1 MRIGVDARLYYYQP
15 AGIGLYTSRL
25 LDALASIEGQNGQND
40 YVVLQSRKDRSSL
53 ATGSLFHR
61 RSLWTPPHHRWEQ
74 VTLPLEL
81 APLGLDLLH
90 SPDFI
95 PPFRWRGRSVI
106 TVMDLAFLRFPQ
118 LLTDESR
125 RYYGQIGRAVT
136 RADAIL
142 AISQST
148 KNDLMDLLNAPAGKI
163 TVTHLAADP
172 DCRPVTDPAPL
183 QAMRRTY
190 GLPARYLLFVGTLE
204 PRKDLPTLL
213 RAFASLGSAG
223 QDLCLAVAGR
233 PGWLYEQVYELAA
246 SLRLGDRVR
255 FLGGVPAAD
264 LPALYSGARLFV
276 LPSLYEGFGMPL
288 LEAMACGAPVVC
300 ANTSSL
306 PEIAGDAALLF
317 PPGDEAALAQAIT
330 TLLLDD
336 GLRRRLSERG
346 LARAARFSWEAT
358 ARQTLAV
365 YASLAG

>member
-15 AGIGLYTSRL
+15 AGIGLYTARL
-25 LDALASIEGQNGQND
+25 LTALAALDRAGSQND
-40 YVVLQSRKDRSSL
+40 YVVLQSRKDSTTIAAGPR
-53 ATGSLFHR
+53 FHR

-74 VTLPLEL
+74 SILPLEL

-95 PPFRWRGRSVI
+95 PPFRWHGRSII
-106 TVMDLAFLRFPQ
+106 TVMDLAFLRFPH

-125 RYYGQIGRAVT
+125 RYYGQVSRAIE

-148 KNDLMDLLNAPAGKI
+148 RNDLVTMLNAPAAKI

-172 DCRPVTDPAPL
+172 ACRPVTEPARL
-183 QAMRRTY
+183 DAVRHRY
-190 GLPARYLLFVGTLE
+190 GLAAGYVLFVGTLE

-213 RAFASLGSAG
+213 RAFASLGPAAKG
-223 QDLCLAVAGR
+223 ICLAIAGR
-233 PGWLYEQVYELAA
+233 PGWLYEQVHELVE
-246 SLRLGDRVR
+246 SLGLGDRVR
-255 FLGGVPAAD
+255 FLGGVDAAD
-264 LPALYSGARLFV
+264 LPALYTGARLFV
-276 LPSLYEGFGMPL
+276 LPSLYEGFGMPV

-330 TLLLDD
+330 SLLVDSELS
-336 GLRRRLSERG
+336 GRLRRRG
-346 LARAARFSWEAT
+346 FTQAARFSWDTT

-365 YASLAG
+365 YSGLAS

>member
-1 MRIGVDARLYYYQP
+1 MRIGIDARLVYYSR
-15 AGIGLYTSRL
+15 AGIGQYILRIVQ
-25 LDALASIEGQNGQND
+25 ALSEIDVSGHQFIL
-40 YVVLQSRKDRSSL
+40 LQSRKDHTRLDGHASF
-53 ATGSLFHR
+53 GR
-61 RSLWTPPHHRWEQ
+61 VSLWTPSHHRLEQ
-74 VTLPLEL
+74 LTLRLEISRL
-81 APLGLDLLH
+81 HLDLLH

-125 RYYGQIGRAVT
+125 RYYSQVSRAVT

-148 KNDLMDLLNAPAGKI
+148 KNDLVTLLNAPAGKI

-172 DCRPVTDPAPL
+172 ACRPVTEPARL
-183 QAMRRTY
+183 EAVRHTY
-190 GLPARYLLFVGTLE
+190 GLPAGYLLFVGTLE

-213 RAFASLGSAG
+213 RAFASLGPAA
-223 QDLCLAVAGR
+223 QDVCLAVAGR
-233 PGWLYEQVYELAA
+233 PGWLYEQVYDLAE
-246 SLRLGDRVR
+246 SPRLGDRVR

-276 LPSLYEGFGMPL
+276 LPSLYEGFGMPV

-317 PPGDEAALAQAIT
+317 PPGDEVALAQAMT
-330 TLLLDD
+330 AVLLDGD
-336 GLRRRLSERG
+336 LRRQLAERG
-346 LARAARFSWEAT
+346 FARAARFSWETT

-365 YASLAG
+365 YAGLAP

>member
-25 LDALASIEGQNGQND
+25 LTALAAIDHQND
-40 YVVLQSRKDRSSL
+40 YLVLQSRKDRAFL
-53 ATGSLFHR
+53 AAGPRFHR
-61 RSLWTPPHHRWEQ
+61 RALWTPPHHRWEQ
-74 VTLPLEL
+74 VALPLEL

-118 LLTDESR
+118 LLMGESR
-125 RYYGQIGRAVT
+125 RYYGQVSRAVT

-142 AISQST
+142 AISHST
-148 KNDLMDLLNAPAGKI
+148 KNDLVDLLNAPAGKI
-163 TVTHLAADP
+163 TVTHLAANP
-172 DCRPVTDPAPL
+172 ACRPVTEPARL
-183 QAMRRTY
+183 EAVRHTY
-190 GLPARYLLFVGTLE
+190 GLPVDYLLFVGTLE

-213 RAFASLGSAG
+213 RSFASLGPAAK
-223 QDLCLAVAGR
+223 DVCLAVAGR
-233 PGWLYEQVYELAA
+233 PGWLYKQVYDLAE

-255 FLGGVPAAD
+255 FLGGVSAAD

-276 LPSLYEGFGMPL
+276 LPSLYEGFGMPV

-317 PPGDEAALAQAIT
+317 PPGDVAALAQAIT
-330 TLLLDD
+330 AILSD
-336 GLRRRLSERG
+336 GDLRRQLTERG
-346 LARAARFSWEAT
+346 FARAARFSWETT

-365 YASLAG
+365 YAGLAT